1 MGRTDNAQTKHHTCL
16 KLYHFQR
23 RSSKSLDWYKNFIVE
38 GVSNCV
44 VMMYEGEIL
53 GIQTKSEKV
62 ELTVAKAEPAI
73 RGNTSQT
80 ARKKVTLETGFE
92 LEVPLFIEEGD
103 VIVVNTVEGT
113 YCSRA

>member
-1 MGRTDNAQTKHHTCL
+1 MDNETYETVEVPAKNL
-16 KLYHFQR
+16 E
-23 RSSKSLDWYKNFIVE
+23 WYKNFIVE

-62 ELTVAKAEPAI
+62 ELKVIKADPAV

-80 ARKKVTLETGFE
+80 AKKKVVLETGFE

-103 VIVVNTVEGT
+103 VLVVNTVEGT